1 MKYKALREIYRE
13 AFGDDG
19 GFEDRLFSICGEYL
33 RSVSCGEEAAA
44 MLFALP
50 CKIDVGK
57 ESFDAY
63 YLYAAATKKKYRG
76 RGYMSGLIEELKKHI
91 KIEPVRQNDGKL
103 KGKSFCFTGKLKHN
117 RKYYED
123 LVNINGGQIKS
134 VVKALDYLV
143 VGEDAGSKLE
153 RARGLGIKTIKEE
166 EFLDMVLK

>member
-1 MKYKALREIYRE
+1 MNTI
-13 AFGDDG
+13 
-19 GFEDRLFSICGEYL
+19 
-33 RSVSCGEEAAA
+33 
-44 MLFALP
+44 P
-50 CKIDVGK
+50 NVGI
-57 ESFDAY
+57 ET
-63 YLYAAATKKKYRG
+63 ATTVIKGITDCART
-76 RGYMSGLIEELKKHI
+76 IEELKKHI

-123 LVNINGGQIKS
+123 LVNTNGGQIKS

-153 RARGLGIKTIKEE
+153 RARGLGIKTIKEK

>member
-1 MKYKALREIYRE
+1 M
-13 AFGDDG
+13 
-19 GFEDRLFSICGEYL
+19 
-33 RSVSCGEEAAA
+33 AADWDK
-44 MLFALP
+44 LNTIP
-50 CKIDVGK
+50 NVGI
-57 ESFDAY
+57 ET
-63 YLYAAATKKKYRG
+63 ATIVIKGITDCART
-76 RGYMSGLIEELKKHI
+76 IEELKKHI

-123 LVNINGGQIKS
+123 LVNTNGGQIKS

-153 RARGLGIKTIKEE
+153 RARGLGVKTIKEK